1 MVEAE
6 TCRGPAD
13 HDKAYATRHED
24 QVDSFKEAEAN
35 NAYFR
40 SSSLLLAIIFHI
52 NGYFSFVYAFII
64 GSLILE
70 KRFHWESYSTLH
82 MNLLPVVYLIWVVA
96 EFVRLKSGA
105 QANVEELVSPLA
117 ASMIMCIFP
126 QLPALIYIGFLQEH
140 VFPVDQSFSICII
153 VLTSIEFVV
162 SFSVLRR
169 MIRVKTAEYYS
180 SVRQEQIY
188 SRKTQ
193 MRKDADIVF
202 WSRKKT
208 ENEM

>member
-1 MVEAE
+1 MTEMWQ
-6 TCRGPAD
+6 GPAD
-13 HDKAYATRHED
+13 NDKASAD
-24 QVDSFKEAEAN
+24 QFKQAKAN

-40 SSSLLLAIIFHI
+40 TSSLLLAIIFHI
-52 NGYFSFVYAFII
+52 NIFSSSVYAVII

-70 KRFHWESYSTLH
+70 KRFHWESNSTLH

-126 QLPALIYIGFLQEH
+126 QLPALIYIGCLQEH
-140 VFPVDQSFSICII
+140 VFPVDQYLSICII
-153 VLTSIEFVV
+153 VLTSIEFAL
-162 SFSVLRR
+162 SFSVLRI
-169 MIRVKTAEYYS
+169 MIRVKTAEYYR
-180 SVRQEQIY
+180 SVRQEQLH
-188 SRKTQ
+188 SRENQ
-193 MRKDADIVF
+193 MRKDADIVY
-202 WSRKKT
+202 WSRKKA